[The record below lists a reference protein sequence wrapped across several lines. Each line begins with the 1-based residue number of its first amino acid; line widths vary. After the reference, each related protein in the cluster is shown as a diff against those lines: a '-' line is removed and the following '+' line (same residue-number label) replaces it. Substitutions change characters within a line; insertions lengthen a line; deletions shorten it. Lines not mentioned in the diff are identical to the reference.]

1 MQERPSEAIGRTTKS
16 KFPGAARL
24 DHCIDDHDHDEGYQ
38 QDERRHGASGRRP
51 TTDAEPGKT
60 DETTTTT
67 GRNTGTTRA
76 TIRNTHADSSSR
88 SHQQRT
94 SPIRA
99 LSRRGRSAQVSITDV
114 SASPDGKGPIPAAVT
129 IRRSGYATKT
139 TGTADNNETGDV
151 GATGSDPK

>member
-16 KFPGAARL
+16 KFPGAARW
-24 DHCIDDHDHDEGYQ
+24 DHCIDDHDHDGGYQ

-60 DETTTTT
+60 DETTTT
-67 GRNTGTTRA
+67 GHNTGTTRA